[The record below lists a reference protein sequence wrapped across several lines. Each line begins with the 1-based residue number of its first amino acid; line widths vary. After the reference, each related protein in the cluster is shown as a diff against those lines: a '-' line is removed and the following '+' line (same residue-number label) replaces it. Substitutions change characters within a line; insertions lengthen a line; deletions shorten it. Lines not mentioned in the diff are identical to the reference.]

1 MIRLEPRRSHSQAMV
16 YLSPVLAIVMTLVV
30 GGIIFAFMGKNPL
43 EALYTFFILP
53 ISNRYGVSELLVKAT
68 PLVIIAIGLAM
79 GFRANVWNIGAE
91 GQLTM
96 GAIFGGGLALY
107 FYDSQSV
114 FLLPAMLVFGAIGG
128 AFWGAI
134 PALLR
139 TRFNA
144 NEILTSLML
153 TYVATLFLSYL
164 VHGPWRNPE
173 GFNFPESRPFPDAGL
188 LPIIY
193 DGTRVHLGTAVA
205 VLVVIA
211 GWCRNP

>member
-53 ISNRYGVSELLVKAT
+53 ISNSYGVSELLVKAT

-114 FLLPAMLVFGAIGG
+114 FLLPAMLVF
-128 AFWGAI
+128 
-134 PALLR
+134 L
-139 TRFNA
+139 
-144 NEILTSLML
+144 SLI
-153 TYVATLFLSYL
+153 
-164 VHGPWRNPE
+164 H
-173 GFNFPESRPFPDAGL
+173 
-188 LPIIY
+188 I
-193 DGTRVHLGTAVA
+193 
-205 VLVVIA
+205 
-211 GWCRNP
+211 